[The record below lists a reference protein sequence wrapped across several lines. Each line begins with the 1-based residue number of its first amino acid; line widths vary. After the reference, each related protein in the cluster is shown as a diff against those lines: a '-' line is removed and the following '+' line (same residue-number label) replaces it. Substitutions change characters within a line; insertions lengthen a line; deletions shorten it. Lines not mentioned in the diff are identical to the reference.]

1 MEELF
6 FISGVCPSTV
16 KYRIEDGKIYDL
28 KFDKGCQGNSTF
40 ITKLVE
46 GMEVEKVIELAEGIQ
61 CGKKGTSCANELAKT
76 LKEVL

>member
-1 MEELF
+1 MKEMF
-6 FISGVCPSTV
+6 FISGVCPSNV
-16 KYRIEDGKIYDL
+16 QYRIEDGKIYDL
-28 KFDKGCQGNSTF
+28 KYDKGCQGNTAF

-76 LKEVL
+76 LKEIL